1 MLFTRDELWAEHI
14 LTQWAVWI
22 DSSLGLGYSSTKKL
36 PPLVDQTLTE
46 EQLLQVDRCVAQM
59 REWQRRLVT
68 RYYRIGLHVTEP
80 QRKVIYRAL
89 RDLWIEIWG
98 PWPDWDHDQRLSLG
112 ITQRPVV
119 EPVAVP
125 VAKPGRGG
133 ARKGAG
139 RPSLIA
145 IGLQWRALGRVV
157 LCVRKKRLQNSFE

>member
-14 LTQWAVWI
+14 LTQWAVWV

-46 EQLLQVDRCVAQM
+46 AQLLQVDRCVAQM

-68 RYYRIGLHVTEP
+68 RYYRLGLHVTEA

-89 RDLWIEIWG
+89 RELWIDIWG
-98 PWPDWDHDQRLSLG
+98 DWPDWDTEQRLSLG
-112 ITQRPVV
+112 ITQRPAS
-119 EPVAVP
+119 EPATAP
-125 VAKPGRGG
+125 AKAARGG

-145 IGLQWRALGRVV
+145 LGLKWRALGRVV
-157 LCVRKKRLQNSFE
+157 LGLRKNKLTKSF